1 MRGTVDPE
9 ALLFD
14 PEIDRTFHYR
24 LVQQRRALASAMA
37 AETNAELEAR
47 LRAEFARTQEEQ
59 VQEAVRRIQQE
70 RELEEAN
77 RPLRDL
83 NEPVMSYDYPGSI
96 APQNA
101 EAQNFELR
109 PALINLI
116 SQHQYGGSATEDAH
130 AHLERFIRNCSTTRL
145 PNPELVRLQLFP
157 FSLRD
162 TAEEWLN
169 SQPQG
174 SITTWEDL
182 AKKFIKK
189 FFPRTLLRKLKNDIL
204 VFKQEDTENLHEALE
219 MFKKLLRKCPQ
230 HNLTLGA
237 QVERFYDGLTD
248 SARSNLEAAAS
259 AEFDALSAQAGW
271 DLINKMAESAVNS
284 TNDRQNIRGVLE
296 IEAYDRM
303 VASNKQL
310 SQQMTDMQR
319 QFQAAKISN
328 VNSIHCG
335 TCGGPHASEECGTD
349 FDEEVKVLGNSQNNP
364 YSNTYNPGWRNHPN
378 FSWREHNNS
387 NQGGNNQRQY
397 SNQRFQSQN
406 SRPQQ
411 TQDHDSGSGKK
422 SLEELMENFI
432 NRADTSFKNHEAAIK
447 NLETQVGQM
456 AKQMSERPPGM
467 FPLDTVINS
476 KENCSAI
483 TLRSGA
489 TLSEPKQKIVENNN
503 VNDEFVGDIEPLGEN
518 KKEHKEKEEE
528 KRKVELENKFT
539 KAPFPPFPTN
549 IAKRRLE
556 KQFSKFI
563 SMFKKLRVELPF
575 SEVLEKMPQYA
586 KFMKE
591 ILSKKRR
598 LSEENE
604 IVELTEECSA
614 ILQRKLPPKR
624 KDPGSFTLPVNFGAS
639 KQVRALCDL
648 GSSVNLMPLSMFE
661 RLNVGE
667 LKPTMM
673 MLQLAD
679 RSIVAPWG
687 VREDVLVRAGEF
699 EFPVDFVIID
709 MDEDSKIPLI
719 LGRPFL
725 ATSQAKINVGKGT
738 ISLRVAD
745 EKITFTIFDLKP
757 KPVEKNDVFLVEMM
771 DEWSD
776 EKLKQFF
783 LKEKADA
790 SNKKKKRERAER
802 PN

>member
-24 LVQQRRALASAMA
+24 LAQQRRALASAMA
-37 AETNAELEAR
+37 AETNPETNAELEEAR
-47 LRAEFARTQEEQ
+47 LRAEFARTQEER

-70 RELEEAN
+70 RELEEVN
-77 RPLRDL
+77 RPRRNL
-83 NEPVMSYDYPGSI
+83 NEPFMSYDYPGSI
-96 APQNA
+96 APQDA

-109 PALINLI
+109 PAPINLI
-116 SQHQYGGSATEDAH
+116 SQHQYRGSATEDAH
-130 AHLERFIRNCSTTRL
+130 AHLERFIRNCSVARL
-145 PNPELVRLQLFP
+145 PNAELVRLQLFP

-219 MFKKLLRKCPQ
+219 RFKKLLRKCPQ

-284 TNDRQNIRGVLE
+284 TNDRQNRRGVLE

-310 SQQMTDMQR
+310 SQQMTAIQR

-328 VNSIHCG
+328 VDR
-335 TCGGPHASEECGTD
+335 ASEDCGAY
-349 FDEEVKVLGNSQNNP
+349 FDEEVKALGNSQNNP

-378 FSWREHNNS
+378 FPWREHNNS

-406 SRPQQ
+406 SGPQQ
-411 TQDHDSGSGKK
+411 TQDQGSGSGKK

-432 NRADTSFKNHEAAIK
+432 NKADTSFKNHEAAIK

-456 AKQMSERPPGM
+456 AKKMSERPPSM
-467 FPLDTVINS
+467 FPSDTVINP
-476 KENCSAI
+476 KENCSVI

-489 TLSEPKQKIVENNN
+489 TLSEHKQKIVENNN

-518 KKEHKEKEEE
+518 KKEQKEKEDE
-528 KRKVELENKFT
+528 KRKVELEKKFT
-539 KAPFPPFPTN
+539 KVLFPPFPTN

-687 VREDVLVRAGEF
+687 VVEDVLVRVGVF

-745 EKITFTIFDLKP
+745 EKITFNIFDLKP
-757 KPVEKNDVFLVEMM
+757 KPVEKNGVFLVKMM
-771 DEWSD
+771 EEWSD
-776 EKLKQFF
+776 EKLK
-783 LKEKADA
+783 
-790 SNKKKKRERAER
+790 
-802 PN
+802 

>member
-1 MRGTVDPE
+1 
-9 ALLFD
+9 
-14 PEIDRTFHYR
+14 
-24 LVQQRRALASAMA
+24 MA
-37 AETNAELEAR
+37 AEMNAETNVQLEAR
-47 LRAEFARTQEEQ
+47 LRAEFARTQEER

-83 NEPVMSYDYPGSI
+83 NEPIMSYDYPGSI

-101 EAQNFELR
+101 EARNFELR

-116 SQHQYGGSATEDAH
+116 SQHTEDAH

-145 PNPELVRLQLFP
+145 PNAELVRLQLFP
-157 FSLRD
+157 FSIRD
-162 TAEEWLN
+162 TTEEWLN

-189 FFPRTLLRKLKNDIL
+189 FFPRNLLRKLKNDIL

-219 MFKKLLRKCPQ
+219 RFKKLLRKCPQ

-284 TNDRQNIRGVLE
+284 TNDRQNRRGVLE

-378 FSWREHNNS
+378 FSWREQNNS

-503 VNDEFVGDIEPLGEN
+503 VNDEFVGDI
-518 KKEHKEKEEE
+518 
-528 KRKVELENKFT
+528 
-539 KAPFPPFPTN
+539 
-549 IAKRRLE
+549 
-556 KQFSKFI
+556 
-563 SMFKKLRVELPF
+563 
-575 SEVLEKMPQYA
+575 
-586 KFMKE
+586 
-591 ILSKKRR
+591 
-598 LSEENE
+598 
-604 IVELTEECSA
+604 
-614 ILQRKLPPKR
+614 
-624 KDPGSFTLPVNFGAS
+624 
-639 KQVRALCDL
+639 
-648 GSSVNLMPLSMFE
+648 
-661 RLNVGE
+661 
-667 LKPTMM
+667 
-673 MLQLAD
+673 
-679 RSIVAPWG
+679 
-687 VREDVLVRAGEF
+687 
-699 EFPVDFVIID
+699 
-709 MDEDSKIPLI
+709 
-719 LGRPFL
+719 
-725 ATSQAKINVGKGT
+725 
-738 ISLRVAD
+738 
-745 EKITFTIFDLKP
+745 
-757 KPVEKNDVFLVEMM
+757 
-771 DEWSD
+771 
-776 EKLKQFF
+776 
-783 LKEKADA
+783 
-790 SNKKKKRERAER
+790 
-802 PN
+802 